1 MFVRIRTRKLS
12 PAFPPQRRRWVFYRC
27 FDKYGALSLKKTPPR
42 RGREAAANKHRTAD
56 HREYAATQ
64 HIEPG

>member
-12 PAFPPQRRRWVFYRC
+12 PAFPPQRRHWVFFIAVSINRRVIV
-27 FDKYGALSLKKTPPR
+27 FGETPLGDDGKPR
-42 RGREAAANKHRTAD
+42 LINTGPQPIV
-56 HREYAATQ
+56 ATQ

>member
-12 PAFPPQRRRWVFYRC
+12 PAFPPNGGAGFFIAVSINRRVIAKLRLG
-27 FDKYGALSLKKTPPR
+27 DDGKPR
-42 RGREAAANKHRTAD
+42 LINTGPQPIV
-56 HREYAATQ
+56 ATQ